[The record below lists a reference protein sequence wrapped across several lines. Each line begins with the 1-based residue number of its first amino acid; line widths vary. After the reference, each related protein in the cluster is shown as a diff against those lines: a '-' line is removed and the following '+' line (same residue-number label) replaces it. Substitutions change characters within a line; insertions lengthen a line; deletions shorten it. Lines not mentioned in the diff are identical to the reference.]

1 MRYKLTSMKTLANKV
16 AVITGSTRGL
26 GLAIARAYA
35 AEGAAVVISGRT
47 QSTVN
52 AVVAEF
58 VAGGAAAAGLAC
70 DVGSLEQVAA
80 LGAFAVERFGR
91 IDVWVNNAGLS
102 APFGPTVDIGPE
114 VFRRVVDTN
123 IVGVYNGSMVALGHM
138 LPNRRGKL
146 INLLGRSRKKGV
158 KYQNSYSA
166 SKAWVGSFTS
176 ALAAEHEGSGVD
188 IFAFNPGLVDTD
200 MLRRVDVV
208 QGFEQKVKPLETVIR
223 LWGNQPDLPAQK
235 ALWLASSATDGKNG
249 LAVDVLGPGQI
260 VRGLLGEVGRRVTGK
275 PTPDTSLRVRT
286 VAPDK
291 QLT

>member
-1 MRYKLTSMKTLANKV
+1 MDTLKNKV

-26 GLAIARAYA
+26 GLAIARLYA

-47 QSTVN
+47 QSTVD

-70 DVGSLEQVAA
+70 DVGSLEQVVA

-102 APFGPTVDIGPE
+102 APYGPTVDIGAAA
-114 VFRRVVDTN
+114 FRRVVDTN
-123 IVGVYNGSMVALGHM
+123 IVGVYNGSIVALGHM
-138 LPNRRGKL
+138 LPSRRGKL
-146 INLLGRSRKKGV
+146 INLLGRSGKKGV
-158 KYQNSYSA
+158 KYQNAYSA
-166 SKAWVGSFTS
+166 SKAWVGSFTL
-176 ALAAEHEGSGVD
+176 ALAAEHKGSGLD

-208 QGFEQKVKPLETVIR
+208 PGFEQKVKPLETVIR
-223 LWGNQPDLPAQK
+223 LWGNQPDLPARK

-260 VRGLLGEVGRRVTGK
+260 VRGLLREVGRRVRGK
-275 PTPDTSLRVRT
+275 PAPDTSLYVRT

-291 QLT
+291 QLP

>member
-1 MRYKLTSMKTLANKV
+1 MNLLENKV

-35 AEGAAVVISGRT
+35 AAGAAVVISGRT
-47 QSTVN
+47 QSTVD

-58 VAGGAAAAGLAC
+58 VAGGATAAGLAC

-102 APFGPTVDIGPE
+102 APYGPTVDIGPE
-114 VFRRVVDTN
+114 EFRRVVDTN
-123 IVGVYNGSMVALGHM
+123 IVGVYNGSIVALGHM

-146 INLLGRSRKKGV
+146 INLLGRSRNKGV
-158 KYQNSYSA
+158 KYQNAYSA

-176 ALAAEHEGSGVD
+176 ALAAEHEESGVD

-208 QGFEQKVKPLETVIR
+208 AGFEQKVKPLETVIR

-235 ALWLASSATDGKNG
+235 ALWLASSASDGKNG
-249 LAVDVLGPGQI
+249 LVADVLGPRRLLG
-260 VRGLLGEVGRRVTGK
+260 GLLREAGRRVTGK
-275 PTPDTSLRVRT
+275 PAPDTSLRVRT
-286 VAPDK
+286 VLPDK
-291 QLT
+291 RPG

>member
-1 MRYKLTSMKTLANKV
+1 MNTLENKV

-26 GLAIARAYA
+26 GLAIAGAYA
-35 AEGAAVVISGRT
+35 AEGAAVVIAGRT
-47 QSTVN
+47 QSTVD

-70 DVGSLEQVAA
+70 DVGDLEQVAA

-102 APFGPTVDIGPE
+102 APYGPTVAIGPE
-114 VFRRVVDTN
+114 AFRRVVDTN
-123 IVGVYNGSMVALGHM
+123 IGGVYNGSIVALGHM

-158 KYQNSYSA
+158 KYQNAYSA
-166 SKAWVGSFTS
+166 SKAWVSSFTS
-176 ALAAEHEGSGVD
+176 ALAAEHKDSGID

-208 QGFEQKVKPLETVIR
+208 PGFEEKVKPLETVIR

-235 ALWLASSATDGKNG
+235 ALWLASSASDGKNG
-249 LAVDVLGPGQI
+249 LAVDVLGPGQVI
-260 VRGLLGEVGRRVTGK
+260 QGLLREVGRRVTGK
-275 PTPDTSLRVRT
+275 PAPDTSLHVRT
-286 VAPDK
+286 VAPDG
-291 QLT
+291 QLMVRPGGS

>member
-1 MRYKLTSMKTLANKV
+1 MNTLENKV

-35 AEGAAVVISGRT
+35 AEGAAVVIAGRT
-47 QSTVN
+47 QSTVD

-70 DVGSLEQVAA
+70 DVGDLEQVAA

-102 APFGPTVDIGPE
+102 APYGPTVAIGPE
-114 VFRRVVDTN
+114 AFRRVVDTN
-123 IVGVYNGSMVALGHM
+123 IGGVYNGSIVALGHM

-158 KYQNSYSA
+158 KYQNAYSA
-166 SKAWVGSFTS
+166 SKAWVSSFTS
-176 ALAAEHEGSGVD
+176 ALAAEHKDSGID
-188 IFAFNPGLVDTD
+188 IFAFNPGLVNTD

-208 QGFEQKVKPLETVIR
+208 PGFEEKVKPLETVIR

-235 ALWLASSATDGKNG
+235 ALWLASSATDGKTG
-249 LAVDVLGPGQI
+249 LAMDVLGPGQVI
-260 VRGLLGEVGRRVTGK
+260 RGLLREVGRRVTGK
-275 PTPDTSLRVRT
+275 PAPDTSLHVRT
-286 VAPDK
+286 VAPDG
-291 QLT
+291 QLMVRPGGS

>member
-1 MRYKLTSMKTLANKV
+1 MNLLENKV

-35 AEGAAVVISGRT
+35 AAGAAVVISGRT
-47 QSTVN
+47 QSTVD

-58 VAGGAAAAGLAC
+58 VAGGATAAGLAC

-102 APFGPTVDIGPE
+102 APYGPTVDIGPE
-114 VFRRVVDTN
+114 EFRRVVDTN
-123 IVGVYNGSMVALGHM
+123 IVGVYNGSIVALGHM

-146 INLLGRSRKKGV
+146 INLLGRSRNKGV
-158 KYQNSYSA
+158 KYQNAYSA

-176 ALAAEHEGSGVD
+176 ALAAEHAESGVD

-235 ALWLASSATDGKNG
+235 ALWLASSASDGKNG
-249 LAVDVLGPGQI
+249 LVADVLGPRRLLG
-260 VRGLLGEVGRRVTGK
+260 GLLREAGRRVTGK
-275 PTPDTSLRVRT
+275 PAPDTSLRVRT
-286 VAPDK
+286 VLPDK
-291 QLT
+291 RPG